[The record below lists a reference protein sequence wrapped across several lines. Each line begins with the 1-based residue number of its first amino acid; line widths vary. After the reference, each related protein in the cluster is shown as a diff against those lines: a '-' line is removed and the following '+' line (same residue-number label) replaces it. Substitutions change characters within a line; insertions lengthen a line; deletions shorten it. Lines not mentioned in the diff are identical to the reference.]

1 MRRHQAVKNVKSWWP
16 QDTKSGWQSQQPRPG
31 LQITV
36 GSCTKIRPHLVQKRT
51 YLSGKIHQLRVESM
65 KCRVLLNKA
74 LFMTVHSFLR
84 IFARELGKGFSL
96 KPYFGTTSPDESQ
109 ETLRHPNV
117 CFCNRGSWPEKVAT
131 SQSRK
136 RHRYFRYIS
145 TLKIEKCSKYPA

>member
-74 LFMTVHSFLR
+74 LFMTVIVSSEFLR
-84 IFARELGKGFSL
+84 ESLVKGSVWNHILARQVRMSRRKHCVIRMYVFATVAHGRKKLQLARVEKDTVI
-96 KPYFGTTSPDESQ
+96 FGTFQP
-109 ETLRHPNV
+109 
-117 CFCNRGSWPEKVAT
+117 
-131 SQSRK
+131 
-136 RHRYFRYIS
+136 
-145 TLKIEKCSKYPA
+145 